1 MNDKIARDLK
11 KSVDKLTVAVEAQT
25 EALKD
30 SMKLTRAMLKAAG
43 IKSPSAPPSPQQQQQ
58 EQPVVGVGGSF
69 IDPLTK
75 FLKDNGVEG

>member
-1 MNDKIARDLK
+1 MDEKTARELLK
-11 KSVDKLTVAVEAQT
+11 AMKKLTEAVEA
-25 EALKD
+25 
-30 SMKLTRAMLKAAG
+30 SNKLTRATLKAAG
-43 IKSPSAPPSPQQQQQ
+43 IKSPSAPPPPQQQQQ